1 MQQTWVLKA
10 SDSLLQR
17 SWTDVIVCACEG
29 VRYNLISNV
38 NYVLQQNVDATHFED
53 AVHTHTHTHTHAH
66 THKQQTNKQIQT
78 HIIIA
83 IPFKS

>member
-53 AVHTHTHTHTHAH
+53 AVHTHTHAHAH
-66 THKQQTNKQIQT
+66 TQTTNKQTNTNTYYYCYTI
-78 HIIIA
+78 
-83 IPFKS
+83 